1 MVQNV
6 RRTDVVAKV
15 KFTRVFKDGNTIKQ
29 EEGYIELAG
38 CNSRDKVDLYLSKQ
52 FKNDIVSVTEIS
64 YSIMTKAM
72 PRDLFDEMS
81 TLEKVEELTEEEM
94 NERKR
99 EK

>member
-1 MVQNV
+1 MAQKV

-15 KFTRVFKDGNTIKQ
+15 KFTRVFKDGDTIKP
-29 EEGYIELAG
+29 EEGYTELVG
-38 CNSRDKVDLYLSKQ
+38 CNSRDKVDLALSKQ
-52 FKNDIVSVTEIS
+52 FKNDLVSVTEIS

-81 TLEKVEELTEEEM
+81 TLEKEVELTEEEM
-94 NERKR
+94 IERKR